1 MAAAMGGAAAQE
13 VLKACGGKF
22 APIRQFLYYDAFE
35 ALPPRESH
43 GGKRAGKVT

>member
-43 GGKRAGKVT
+43 GGSWRET